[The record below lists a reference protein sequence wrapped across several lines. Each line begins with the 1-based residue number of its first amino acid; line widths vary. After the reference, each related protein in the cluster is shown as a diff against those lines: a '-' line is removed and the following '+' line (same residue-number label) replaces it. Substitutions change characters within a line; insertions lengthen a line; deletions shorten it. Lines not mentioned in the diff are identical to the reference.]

1 MDFHGSFPPG
11 LLIGPAGVPLSALAE
26 KNARRHEIKS
36 VNLKVRELRDTQYI
50 SDLNMS
56 DNYPT
61 YNLHVKQTSNTM

>member
-1 MDFHGSFPPG
+1 MDSFPTG

-36 VNLKVRELRDTQYI
+36 FNLKVRELRDTQYI
-50 SDLNMS
+50 SFLNMS

-61 YNLHVKQTSNTM
+61 FNLHVEQTSNTM

>member
-1 MDFHGSFPPG
+1 MDLFPPG